1 MVCGRTGHLGTYK
14 KIKAYV
20 FPKQYKRNRDLN
32 LSVWGRTQDDN
43 LVRHTL
49 KKKEEYDIPP
59 IISMSSGKD
68 SICVGT
74 QKGLYRISTKGK
86 EIQQWYIKNK
96 MLAVHSTQKGDCW
109 FVSDSEQ
116 MGVVY
121 ANGEEI
127 QWDMPT
133 RIGEISM
140 ISKYKEKGYGYI
152 VAKAYGL

>member
-1 MVCGRTGHLGTYK
+1 MYSQNN
-14 KIKAYV
+14 IKEIAIS
-20 FPKQYKRNRDLN
+20 N
-32 LSVWGRTQDDN
+32 LSVWGRTQDDK

-121 ANGEEI
+121 ERRR
-127 QWDMPT
+127 D
-133 RIGEISM
+133 SM
-140 ISKYKEKGYGYI
+140 GYTH
-152 VAKAYGL
+152 